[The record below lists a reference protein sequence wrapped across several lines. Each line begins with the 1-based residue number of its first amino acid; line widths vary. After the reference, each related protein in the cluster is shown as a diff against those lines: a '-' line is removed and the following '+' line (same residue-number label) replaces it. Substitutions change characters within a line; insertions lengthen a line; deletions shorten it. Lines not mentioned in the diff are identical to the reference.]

1 MRMSK
6 PKSLR
11 KSYRTKLEEGF
22 PETMKLVIGDEEIE
36 YTKSMSLRYGENPH
50 QPAAFYSPKQGPLTT
65 GAMEIL
71 KTGKG
76 GLSQTNLEDVNN
88 SMNIVRY
95 FEEPACAVMKH
106 LNPSGVAASKG
117 PEDSLREIYAR
128 ARDSDSLAAFGS
140 VVGFNTSVDEGTAEE
155 ILASYVEGVVAPDYD
170 DRALELFG
178 EKKDLRVIKV
188 ENLKEMSRFIGE
200 PLRPAMVSM
209 QMDGSIVLTA
219 PMLTKIKSPG
229 DLRVVTETK
238 PTEAQLADLIFSW
251 YVCMNVRSNGVVLS
265 KGRATLGVGT
275 GQQDRVTAVRLA
287 LEKAVARGHG
297 DEIAGSALA
306 SDGFFPFRDSI
317 DLLAE
322 YGVTACIQPGGSIRD
337 KSVRKACD
345 EHGIAMAFTDERC
358 FRHF

>member
-1 MRMSK
+1 LSK

-11 KSYRTKLEEGF
+11 KSYRTRLEEGF
-22 PETMKLVIGDEEIE
+22 PETIKLVIGDEEIE

-50 QPAAFYSPKQGPLTT
+50 QPAAFYSPKQGILTT

-95 FEEPACAVMKH
+95 FEGPACAVMKH
-106 LNPSGVAASKG
+106 LNPSGVATSRG
-117 PEDSLREIYAR
+117 PGDSLREVYAR

-155 ILASYVEGVVAPDYD
+155 ILASYVEGVVAPAYD
-170 DRALELFG
+170 EKALELFEG
-178 EKKDLRVIKV
+178 KKDLRVIRV
-188 ENLKEMSRFIGE
+188 ENLGEMSRFIGE
-200 PLRPAMVSM
+200 PLRPVMVSM

-219 PMLTKIKSPG
+219 PMLTKIRGPD
-229 DLRVVTETK
+229 DLRVVTETE
-238 PTEAQLADLIFSW
+238 PTEGQLADLVFSW

-297 DEIAGSALA
+297 GELPGSVLA
-306 SDGFFPFRDSI
+306 SDGFFPFSDSI

-322 YGVTACIQPGGSIRD
+322 YGVAACIQPGGSIRD